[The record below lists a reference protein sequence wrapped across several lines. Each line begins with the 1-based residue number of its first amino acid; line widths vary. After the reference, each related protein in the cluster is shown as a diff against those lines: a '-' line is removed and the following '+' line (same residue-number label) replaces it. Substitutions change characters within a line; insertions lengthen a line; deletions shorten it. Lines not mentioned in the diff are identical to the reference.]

1 MLKVVIVEDEA
12 MIRKGLVYTIDWAS
26 MNCVIV
32 GEAGDG
38 LEGLDIIKK
47 SKPDIVIADIKMPY
61 TNGLDMVRKL
71 KKSIDFETIIISGYE
86 DFKFA
91 KKAIDLDV
99 FKYIL
104 KPIDEDKLKN
114 AIKELSV
121 EIKKKKDY
129 LYVSETVKDMDNLKL
144 LDMELYLKK
153 EDQYSRYVNRII
165 EYIIANY
172 GSKISLED
180 LSEELLASVSYL
192 TRVFKKSTGLTFTD
206 FLNKYRIQKSLE
218 YIEKNEDKIYK
229 IAHKV
234 GFSEYR
240 YFISVFEKYIGCSPS
255 EFIKKRFF
263 IKNKGE

>member
-1 MLKVVIVEDEA
+1 MLKIVIVEDEA
-12 MIRKGLVYTIDWAS
+12 VIRKGLVYTVDWAS
-26 MNCVIV
+26 MGCVVV

-47 SKPDIVIADIKMPY
+47 SNPDVVITDVKMPHI
-61 TNGLDMVRKL
+61 NGLDMVRKL

-104 KPIDEDKLKN
+104 KPIDEDKLKD

-129 LYVSETVKDMDNLKL
+129 LYVKKTVKDMDNLKL
-144 LDMELYLKK
+144 LNMELYLKK

-165 EYIIANY
+165 EHIIANY
-172 GSKISLED
+172 ESKISLED
-180 LSEELLASVSYL
+180 LSEELLVSVSYL
-192 TRVFKKSTGLTFTD
+192 ARVFKESTGLTFTD

-240 YFISVFEKYIGCSPS
+240 YFISVFKKYIGYSPS
-255 EFIKKRFF
+255 EFIRKQCIF
-263 IKNKGE
+263 KGKDE